1 MGYEERICNEW
12 GDGRGVTACATC
24 NGESLIYRP
33 VKEVVMDV
41 ERKKYNASGL
51 RLDSYVVSE
60 TIEIGGL
67 DACPHC
73 AVIAEFQFNGME
85 ER

>member
-1 MGYEERICNEW
+1 
-12 GDGRGVTACATC
+12 
-24 NGESLIYRP
+24 
-33 VKEVVMDV
+33 MDV